1 VTASTDV
8 VRREYPAAPIVAVGV
23 IVRRGGQVLLVQ
35 RGKPPSE
42 GRWSLPG
49 GMVNLGESLREAAAR
64 EISEECGLEITVG
77 EVVEVFEPIIH
88 DEAGRV
94 RYHYVVVDFLAEYV
108 GGELT
113 VASDIT
119 DARWVTV
126 GELESLDVTP
136 AAAELVRKVLSEP
149 AGYDPSGQK

>member
-1 VTASTDV
+1 
-8 VRREYPAAPIVAVGV
+8 VAVGV

-49 GMVNLGESLREAAAR
+49 GMVHLGESLRDAVER
-64 EISEECGLEITVG
+64 EVSEECGLEIAVG

-119 DARWVTV
+119 DARWVTPD
-126 GELESLDVTP
+126 ELDRFDVTP
-136 AAAELVRKVLSEP
+136 AAAELIRKVLSP
-149 AGYDPSGQK
+149 